1 MRHHHHYDLD
11 TGRTHYHHDHGDDND
26 GGDHDHNRSPVFY
39 DDECCNDF
47 FDVGTPFHDFN
58 ADHTHAATAVN
69 TRPEF
74 W

>member
-11 TGRTHYHHDHGDDND
+11 TGRTHYHHDHGDDNL
-26 GGDHDHNRSPVFY
+26 GDHDHNRSPVFY